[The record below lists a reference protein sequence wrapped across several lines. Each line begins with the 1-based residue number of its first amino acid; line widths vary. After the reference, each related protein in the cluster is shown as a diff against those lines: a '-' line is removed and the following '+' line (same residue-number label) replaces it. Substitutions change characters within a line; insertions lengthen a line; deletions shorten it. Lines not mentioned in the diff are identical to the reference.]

1 MKKYLGIGFIIL
13 FFISCKQRGNYQGDL
28 LMNYLDVEEVLRKN
42 LDIYKKDP
50 VMVSKITYLDGK
62 RDSTALDM
70 ASMPWNEIE
79 APFKKANIQKKALD
93 RKYKIDILTD
103 TTTHSITLLYKAL
116 SNDVFT
122 KSISMRTNDNENKM
136 QSLYI
141 EADEKNLVGSSD
153 YRLLYVKGK
162 SIQIQERIKKPFS
175 KLKTTIT
182 TYTFLN

>member
-1 MKKYLGIGFIIL
+1 MKKIIGFSTILL
-13 FFISCKQRGNYQGDL
+13 FFISCNQQGNYHGDL
-28 LMNYLDVEEVLRKN
+28 LMNYLDVEEVLRLN

-50 VMVSKITYLDGK
+50 VMVSKIQYVDGK
-62 RDSTALDM
+62 KDSTALDM
-70 ASMPWNEIE
+70 ASMPWTEIE

-103 TTTHSITLLYKAL
+103 TTTHSITLFYKAL

-141 EADEKNLVGSSD
+141 EADEKSFIGSTD

-175 KLKTTIT
+175 KLKTIIT